1 MNVRGISVTDKA
13 IFREAALE
21 RLSTPDRLDQG
32 LTIVGSAG
40 WIALGALVA
49 LIVGGAIWGLTI
61 KVPITIAGS
70 GILLEPG
77 GMLEVTTG
85 SRGRLVSFSVTPGAE
100 IANGQEIA
108 RFDQSEIA
116 AQLSVADAEL
126 KDLKAERE
134 QIVAFQGRKRPML
147 AAASNQKRVAYEDHI
162 KFLEVRLKQ
171 LAERDKAN
179 LELLTKGIIATQ
191 KVLDT
196 QLEIGQA
203 DEQRSRDINGL
214 RELDLDETK
223 QRLQDDQEVLQIDI
237 KIGSAQR
244 KVENLADQLTRESVV
259 KSPYAGRVIELKVK
273 PGEIVERGA
282 SMFTLIPKET
292 ADASKPPEDLT
303 AVVYVAPGEG
313 KQIRIGMPV
322 ALSVSTAPREEYGFL
337 MGKIRYVAE
346 VPSTPEGMMYTLKN
360 KQLVQN
366 LSNNAAPI
374 EVVVELERD
383 KATPSGY
390 RWSSSRGP
398 DLKINGGTL
407 TQADVELRG
416 LPLLSLVIPPL
427 RQIWT
432 PGS

>member
-1 MNVRGISVTDKA
+1 MQVAEKQ

-40 WIALGALVA
+40 WIALAGLVA
-49 LIVGGAIWGLTI
+49 LIVGGTIWSLTI
-61 KVPITIAGS
+61 KVPITVPGS

-100 IANGQEIA
+100 IAKGMEIA

-116 AQLSVADAEL
+116 SQLTTAEAEL

-134 QIVAFQGRKRPML
+134 QISAFQSRKRPML
-147 AAASNQKRVAYEDHI
+147 AAASNQKRQAYEEHI

-171 LAERDKAN
+171 LAERDKGN
-179 LELLTKGIIATQ
+179 LDLLAKGFIASQ

-203 DEQRSRDINGL
+203 DEQRSRDVNGL

-223 QRLQDDQEVLQIDI
+223 QKLQDDQEILQIDI

-244 KVENLADQLTRESVV
+244 KVEGLAEQLVRESVV
-259 KSPYAGRVIELKVK
+259 KSPYAGRVVELKVK

-282 SMFTLIPKET
+282 SMFTLIPKEEAT
-292 ADASKPPEDLT
+292 AADKARDELT

-313 KQIRIGMPV
+313 KQIKAGMPV
-322 ALSVSTAPREEYGFL
+322 ALSVSTAPREEFGFL
-337 MGKIRYVAE
+337 MGKIRWVAE

-360 KQLVQN
+360 KQLVTN

-383 KATPSGY
+383 SATPSGY

-407 TQADVELRG
+407 TQADIELRG

-432 PGS
+432 P

>member
-1 MNVRGISVTDKA
+1 MQVAEKQ

-40 WIALGALVA
+40 WIALAGLVA
-49 LIVGGAIWGLTI
+49 LIIGGTIWSLTI
-61 KVPITIAGS
+61 KVPITVPGS

-100 IANGQEIA
+100 IAKGMEIA

-116 AQLSVADAEL
+116 AQLATAEAEL
-126 KDLKAERE
+126 KDLRAERE
-134 QIVAFQGRKRPML
+134 QISAFQSRKRPML
-147 AAASNQKRVAYEDHI
+147 AAASNQKRKAYEEHI

-171 LAERDKAN
+171 LAERDKGN
-179 LELLTKGIIATQ
+179 LDLLAKGFIASQ

-203 DEQRSRDINGL
+203 DEQRSRDVNGL

-223 QRLQDDQEVLQIDI
+223 QKLQDDQEILQIDI

-244 KVENLADQLTRESVV
+244 KVEGLADQLSRESVV
-259 KSPYAGRVIELKVK
+259 KSPYAGRVVEIKVK

-282 SMFTLIPKET
+282 SMFTLIPKEDAT
-292 ADASKPPEDLT
+292 AADKPRDDLT

-313 KQIRIGMPV
+313 KQIKTGMPV
-322 ALSVSTAPREEYGFL
+322 ALSVSTAPREEFGFL
-337 MGKIRYVAE
+337 MGKIRWVAE

-360 KQLVQN
+360 KQLVTN

-383 KATPSGY
+383 AATPSGY

-407 TQADVELRG
+407 TQADIELRG

-432 PGS
+432 P